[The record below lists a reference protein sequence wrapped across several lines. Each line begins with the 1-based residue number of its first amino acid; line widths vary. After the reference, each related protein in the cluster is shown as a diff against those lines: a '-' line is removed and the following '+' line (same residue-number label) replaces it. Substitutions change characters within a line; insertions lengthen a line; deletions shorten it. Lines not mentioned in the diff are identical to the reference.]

1 MMVPINAGRDGAKL
15 PDGTAKTLDELTAR
29 DLNFN
34 EQGEPST
41 VGNWYLLLLDDLQ
54 RTGWNAI
61 EVHYPD
67 SDNADAPPNAI
78 VLHRLEVPS

>member
-1 MMVPINAGRDGAKL
+1 MMIPINAGPGGAKL
-15 PDGTAKTLDELTAR
+15 PEETSIALTELHAR
-29 DLNFN
+29 RYV

-41 VGNWYLLLLDDLQ
+41 RGTWYLIALRDLAAE
-54 RTGWNAI
+54 GFDAI

-78 VLHRLEVPS
+78 VLHKGALS